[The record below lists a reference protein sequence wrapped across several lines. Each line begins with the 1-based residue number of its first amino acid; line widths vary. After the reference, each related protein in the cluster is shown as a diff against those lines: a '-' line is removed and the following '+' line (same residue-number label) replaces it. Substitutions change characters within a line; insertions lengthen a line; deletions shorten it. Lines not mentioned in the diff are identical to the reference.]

1 MTIDLRPLS
10 ELYREEIRRL
20 RPREVDAIIARHR
33 LSYSIH
39 RLTAEAERLNPIK
52 ESLL

>member
-20 RPREVDAIIARHR
+20 RAREVDAIIARHR
-33 LSYSIH
+33 MNFESN
-39 RLTAEAERLNPIK
+39 RLLAEAEQHSPK
-52 ESLL
+52 ELQL